1 MRVVDVIDR
10 SRHTLG
16 IIVQVVIELFAAHGK
31 GVDLLATVNGL
42 AVARNLA
49 RHGEVNKGVDVHLGM
64 HAKVGEIALGDAR
77 TDGGGH
83 RSDAKLQARA
93 IRDHRN
99 DELGDSLIDLGGRTP
114 ATKGAHRWVLA
125 LDDHVYT
132 GNADM

>member
-1 MRVVDVIDR
+1 
-10 SRHTLG
+10 
-16 IIVQVVIELFAAHGK
+16 
-31 GVDLLATVNGL
+31 
-42 AVARNLA
+42 
-49 RHGEVNKGVDVHLGM
+49 M

-77 TDGGGH
+77 TDGGRHG
-83 RSDAKLQARA
+83 ANTKLQARA

-99 DELGDSLIDLGGRTP
+99 DKLGDSLIDLGGRTP